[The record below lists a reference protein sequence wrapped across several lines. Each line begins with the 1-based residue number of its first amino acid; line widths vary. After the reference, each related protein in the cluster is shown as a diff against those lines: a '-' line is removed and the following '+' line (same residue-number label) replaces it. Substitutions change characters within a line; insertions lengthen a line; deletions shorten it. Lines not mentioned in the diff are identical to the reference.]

1 MAGFAGGQDRFLP
14 ASRDNDQRERVGDSM
29 NFTFAKVA
37 WVRQRIHCT
46 IMNLLDQFKPL
57 TLFVLVL
64 STACSSVQ
72 TGSQPSSASASKLAT
87 VYLYRTHDSPGGA
100 VGVDIKDNGID
111 IGTLQDGTYF
121 IYHANSGQHVFTA
134 TTDTTSIQNLK
145 LQAGATYYV
154 KARVVSSQHLFHPTL
169 TIVFD
174 LQGQAAIQNLRRL
187 NYQE

>member
-1 MAGFAGGQDRFLP
+1 
-14 ASRDNDQRERVGDSM
+14 
-29 NFTFAKVA
+29 
-37 WVRQRIHCT
+37 
-46 IMNLLDQFKPL
+46 MNLLEQFRPL

-72 TGSQPSSASASKLAT
+72 TGSQPSSASASNLAT

-121 IYHANSGQHVFTA
+121 IYHANPGQHVFTA
-134 TTDTTSIQNLK
+134 TTDTTSTQNLK
-145 LQAGATYYV
+145 LQAGASYYV
-154 KARVVSSQHLFHPTL
+154 KARVVSRQHLFHPAL
-169 TIVFD
+169 TVVFN
-174 LQGQAAIQNLRRL
+174 LQGQAAIQNLERL